1 MGFRTW
7 ALGAL
12 GLASAI
18 IGASA
23 SAQFFTARQIIERS
37 GGIYHRALCSAFV
50 PPGTARCHAH
60 VVTDSRG
67 SIMPGM
73 QPNGTRPAGYSP
85 ADLRSAYRITAMGS
99 TASLVAIVDAY
110 SYPNAQKDL
119 AVYRAQYG
127 LPPCTG
133 SNGCFRKIGQNG
145 GNSTAPFDVNWAGET
160 ALDLDMVSAMCPNCK
175 ILLVEANSS
184 SLSDLAA
191 AVNTAAARHPI
202 AISNSYGG
210 DEAGSSFFKGA
221 YVHSAIAITASSGDS
236 GYGVQFPASAP
247 HVIAVGG
254 TRLLRAPTTGRGWQ
268 ETVWSGAG
276 SGCSKVYAKPS
287 WQLDP
292 LCLRRM
298 VADVSAVADPATGV
312 AAYAPVSATAASWQV
327 YGGTSVAAP
336 IIAALFGVRGRAL
349 NGPSTF
355 YAKPTAFYD
364 IRKGTNG
371 SCGGIYFCVGGVGYD
386 GPTGVGTPEG
396 LGGF

>member
-1 MGFRTW
+1 MGFRTC

-18 IGASA
+18 VGASA
-23 SAQFFTARQIIERS
+23 GAQFFTARQIEFS
-37 GGIYHRALCSAFV
+37 GGVYHRALCSAFV
-50 PPGTARCHAH
+50 PPGTARCNAH

-67 SIMPGM
+67 NIMSGM
-73 QPNGTRPAGYSP
+73 QPNATRPAGYGP
-85 ADLRSAYRITAMGS
+85 ADLRSAYRITATGS

-110 SYPNAQKDL
+110 GYPNAQKDL
-119 AVYRAQYG
+119 AVYRAKYG

-133 SNGCFRKIGQNG
+133 SNGCFHKLGQNG
-145 GNSTAPFDVNWAGET
+145 GNSTAPFNLSWAGET

-175 ILLVEANSS
+175 ILLVQANSS

-191 AVNTAAARHPI
+191 AVNTAAAHHPI

-210 DEAGSSFFKGA
+210 GEAGSSTYNSA
-221 YVHSAIAITASSGDS
+221 YSHSAIAITASSGDS

-254 TRLLRAPTTGRGWQ
+254 TTLLRSTAGRGWQ
-268 ETVWSGAG
+268 ETVWHGAG
-276 SGCSKVYAKPS
+276 SGCSKVFAKPS
-287 WQLDP
+287 WQKDP

-298 VADVSAVADPATGV
+298 VADVAAVADPATGV
-312 AAYAPVSATAASWQV
+312 AAYAPVSATAASWQI

-336 IIAALFGVRGRAL
+336 IIAAIFGVRGRAI
-349 NGPSTF
+349 NAASTF

-364 IRKGTNG
+364 IKKGTNG
-371 SCGGIYFCVGGVGYD
+371 TCGGTYFCIGGVGYD
-386 GPTGVGTPEG
+386 GPSGVGTPEG